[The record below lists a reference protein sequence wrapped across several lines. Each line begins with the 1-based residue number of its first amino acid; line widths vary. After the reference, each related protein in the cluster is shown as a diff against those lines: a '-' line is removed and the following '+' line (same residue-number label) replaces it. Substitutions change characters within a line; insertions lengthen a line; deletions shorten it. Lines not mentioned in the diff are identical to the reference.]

1 MRRPFKKYVTHYIF
15 LCNKLYKEHPVKRQL
30 PVKQGN
36 SILALQLLSLQTKGA
51 RMKKHLFATP
61 ACLALIFIFT
71 AVAYSGNTK
80 TEAGRILTVKGSV
93 YLIRDALRNN
103 ALPRMKLLA
112 GDAVETAR
120 KSRTK
125 LFFVDD
131 SILNL
136 GELSRVEVKEYLY
149 SPERKRSRSIYRL
162 IDGSLKMVVGKSD
175 LEIHT
180 PTAVAAARGT
190 KFIVW
195 VEGSGDRMFTGIITL
210 ESAVQVRNIAK
221 GINGEVTVRQGQ
233 MSRVYI
239 NRPPEAVRPVDIEI
253 MRQFSDQ
260 VSVLGNELNTAGMP
274 EEPPS
279 HAAGD
284 LYMFQPPV
292 TQEPITYTPVSVDVI
307 YPD

>member
-1 MRRPFKKYVTHYIF
+1 M
-15 LCNKLYKEHPVKRQL
+15 
-30 PVKQGN
+30 
-36 SILALQLLSLQTKGA
+36 
-51 RMKKHLFATP
+51 
-61 ACLALIFIFT
+61 
-71 AVAYSGNTK
+71 
-80 TEAGRILTVKGSV
+80 VKGSV
-93 YLIRDALRNN
+93 YIVRDARRNN
-103 ALPRMKLLA
+103 AVPQMKLLSM
-112 GDAVETAR
+112 DAVETDK

-125 LFFVDD
+125 LFFMDD

-136 GELSRVEVKEYLY
+136 GELSRVEVQEYLY
-149 SPERKRSRSIYRL
+149 SPEKKRSRSIYRL
-162 IDGSLKMVVGKSD
+162 IDGSLRMVVGRSD

-210 ESAVQVRNIAK
+210 ESAVLVRNIVR
-221 GINGEVTVRQGQ
+221 GIDGEVTVRKGQ
-233 MSRVYI
+233 MSRVSI

-260 VSVLGNELNTAGMP
+260 TTVLGNTINDRNRTPGKLP
-274 EEPPS
+274 VR
-279 HAAGD
+279 AAED

-292 TQEPITYTPVSVDVI
+292 SQEPVTQTPVSVDVI

>member
-1 MRRPFKKYVTHYIF
+1 
-15 LCNKLYKEHPVKRQL
+15 
-30 PVKQGN
+30 
-36 SILALQLLSLQTKGA
+36 
-51 RMKKHLFATP
+51 MKKHLFATP

-260 VSVLGNELNTAGMP
+260 VSVLGNELNTAGMSG
-274 EEPPS
+274 EAPS